1 MLMICGDNL
10 GTAILPCRARQQ
22 IEGYSAAQT
31 SEWEVQSHATVEL
44 QQRLQLAG
52 QLMGSLETSFH
63 GR

>member
-1 MLMICGDNL
+1 MLVICGDNL

-31 SEWEVQSHATVEL
+31 SEWEVQSRATLDL
-44 QQRLQLAG
+44 QERLQMAG
-52 QLMGSLETSFH
+52 QLMGSLETRFH